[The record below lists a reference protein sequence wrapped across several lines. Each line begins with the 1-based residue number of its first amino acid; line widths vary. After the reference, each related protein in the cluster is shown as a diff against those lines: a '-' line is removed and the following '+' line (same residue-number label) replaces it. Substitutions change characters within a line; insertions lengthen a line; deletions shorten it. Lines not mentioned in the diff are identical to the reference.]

1 MKTKISMGF
10 SKLFSWIKK
19 HNNNIKNNKGN
30 KTQRTKY
37 HGLLTI
43 SPLTV
48 PKYCLRDAHIVLSLT
63 RPATSISRQQLVSKV
78 RRVWGHI
85 LYLDKPQGSQAWVQV
100 VHTYRR
106 PSCCPPNHMA
116 ISMGAP
122 TSLTWLVFVNTM
134 KVTYG
139 FSSRTDTTN
148 VSFLP
153 AAKVRHTISTLQK
166 RKEKRSE
173 ERRVGKE
180 CRSRWSPY
188 H

>member
-1 MKTKISMGF
+1 MYLHHIMKTKISMGF
-10 SKLFSWIKK
+10 SKLFKWIKK

-30 KTQRTKY
+30 KAQRTKY

-43 SPLTV
+43 SLLTV

-63 RPATSISRQQLVSKV
+63 RPATSISHQQLVSKE
-78 RRVWGHI
+78 RRAWGH
-85 LYLDKPQGSQAWVQV
+85 KPQGSQAWVQE

-139 FSSRTDTTN
+139 FSSWTDTTN

-166 RKEKRSE
+166 RKEKKQTQALGE
-173 ERRVGKE
+173 KIVVKI
-180 CRSRWSPY
+180 
-188 H
+188 